1 MLSLASC
8 SMFCHMGKWLRRAAL
23 LVLALLLVAQVVPYG
38 RDHTNPPVTQ
48 AVRWDSARTQE
59 LAAGACLDCHSN
71 LTEWKWYSTIAPF
84 SWLIQQDVEEGRD
97 KLNFSEWDRP
107 QPDAGEIVE
116 AAREGSMPP
125 VQYKPLH
132 SGARLSSEQRDELV
146 RGLKRTLA
154 QDPPVGGGGED

>member
-1 MLSLASC
+1 MLYR
-8 SMFCHMGKWLRRAAL
+8 MGKWLRRAAL

-48 AVRWDSARTQE
+48 AVRWDSARTEE

-71 LTEWKWYSTIAPF
+71 LTVWKWYSNIAPF
-84 SWLIQQDVEEGRD
+84 SWLIQRDVEEGRD
-97 KLNFSEWDRP
+97 NLNFSEWDRP
-107 QPDAGEIVE
+107 QPEVGEIVE
-116 AAREGSMPP
+116 AVREGSMPP

-146 RGLKRTLA
+146 RGLQRTLA
-154 QDPPVGGGGED
+154 QDPPVPGGG